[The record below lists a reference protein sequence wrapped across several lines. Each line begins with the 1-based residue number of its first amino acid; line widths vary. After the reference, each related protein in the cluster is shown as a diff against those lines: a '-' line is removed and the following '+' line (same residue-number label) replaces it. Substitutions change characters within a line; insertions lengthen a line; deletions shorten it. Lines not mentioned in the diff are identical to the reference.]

1 MTDVGKKKNIC
12 LRRDECTCSAIDNV
26 TFTQYTNSHNSVTPP
41 LEIVYLCLVIPA
53 WIYIKTAQPF
63 LHGWIF
69 SRQDLVYF
77 KVL

>member
-1 MTDVGKKKNIC
+1 MWVKKKKNC
-12 LRRDECTCSAIDNV
+12 LRRDESTCLAIDNV

-41 LEIVYLCLVIPA
+41 RESVYPCLVIPA
-53 WIYIKTAQPF
+53 WIYIKTAQPV